1 MTSKRIA
8 VVTGAAKGIG
18 RAIVER
24 LISDDYFVIAA
35 DIDAVGGQEL
45 VAVFGEN
52 QLSIEAVDVTS
63 ESGINALFD
72 KIDQKFGRLE
82 VLVNNAGII
91 RDNMIWNMPAED
103 FDLVI
108 SVNLK
113 GPWLLCKEAAR
124 LMKRQNSGRIINIAS
139 RAWLGN
145 RGQTNYSASKAG
157 VVGMGRALA
166 LELGKYNV
174 YVNTIA
180 PGLIDTTLT
189 RNLEP
194 DVLQKLIQAQP
205 TRTMGKPEDVANAV
219 AFLASP
225 QTHFITGQTIY
236 VDGGKS
242 IGAGG

>member
-52 QLSIEAVDVTS
+52 QLSFEAVDVTS

>member
-52 QLSIEAVDVTS
+52 QLSFEAVDVTS

-124 LMKRQNSGRIINIAS
+124 LMKHQNSGRIINIAS